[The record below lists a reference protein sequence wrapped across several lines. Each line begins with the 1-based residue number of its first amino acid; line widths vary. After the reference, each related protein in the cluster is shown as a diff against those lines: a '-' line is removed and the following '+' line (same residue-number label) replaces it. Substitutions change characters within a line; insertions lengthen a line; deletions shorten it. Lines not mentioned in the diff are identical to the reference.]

1 MTMPNA
7 LPLKTPIDAV
17 RPPAAPGRL
26 AQREP
31 LARLPLL
38 LAILGALTALRLIG
52 LRLSVVDLFYD
63 EAQYWS
69 WAQNLAFGYY
79 SKPPLL
85 AWIIWGA
92 ERVCG
97 DAEWCVRAPA
107 PVFYLGTSLMVY
119 AIGRALYDERTGFWA
134 ALMTALTTGAA
145 FSSRIV
151 STDVP
156 LLFFWAVALWAFVKL
171 VEAPR
176 WRHAVLLG
184 IATGLGLL
192 AKYAMVYIVPGIAL
206 AAILSPRAR
215 ALLRRPHP
223 WVALLVALVVVS
235 PNLLWNASTGFITF
249 RHTGGLIIGEEVRW
263 SVLRALEFLGAQFG
277 VFGPVIFG
285 TMIVVTVR
293 LVRGRLAEPD
303 RLMIAFSL
311 FPIALVTSFAV
322 TVHAYANWAAV
333 AFVSGVVV
341 AAAHLVRERAW
352 GWIGASLAIGAVT
365 QALLMVGDVV
375 ADRVALPFLKNP
387 NPYARTLGWRDFAEK
402 AGAAARAAGAG
413 AIVSDSRG
421 DLGALLYYL
430 RDQTIPVLSWRTE
443 EIPSFD
449 LGRPYGPRTE
459 GPVVMITA
467 CRDVARIRPHVDTV
481 EPLGLT
487 RTGEGTGGPRGF
499 HAFRLTGP
507 KDPLPPLAV
516 CPFP

>member
-1 MTMPNA
+1 MPPS
-7 LPLKTPIDAV
+7 LPLKTPLDAV
-17 RPPAAPGRL
+17 RPPVADRK
-26 AQREP
+26 P
-31 LARLPLL
+31 LTRLPLL
-38 LAILGALTALRLIG
+38 VAILLALTALRLAG
-52 LRLSVVDLFYD
+52 LRLSLVDLFYD

-97 DAEWCVRAPA
+97 EAEWCVRAPA
-107 PVFYLGTSLMVY
+107 PLFYLGTSLAVY
-119 AIGRALYDERTGFWA
+119 ATGRALYDERVGFWA

-156 LLFFWAVALWAFVKL
+156 LLFFWAVALYAYVKL
-171 VEAPR
+171 LEAPR
-176 WRHAVLLG
+176 WRHAILLG
-184 IATGLGLL
+184 VATGLGLL
-192 AKYAMVYIVPGIAL
+192 AKYAMAYIVPGIAL
-206 AAILSPRAR
+206 AALVSPRAR
-215 ALLRRPHP
+215 ALLRRPHL
-223 WVALLVALVVVS
+223 WVALLVAAVVVS
-235 PNLLWNASTGFITF
+235 PNIAWNVSTGFITF
-249 RHTGGLIIGEEVRW
+249 KHTGGLVIGEEVRW

-285 TMIVVTVR
+285 AMIVVTVR
-293 LVRGRLAEPD
+293 LLRGRLPEPD
-303 RLMIAFSL
+303 RVMIAFCL
-311 FPIALVTSFAV
+311 FPIALVTAFAV

-341 AAAHLVRERAW
+341 AAAHLVREKAW
-352 GWIGASLAIGAVT
+352 GWITASLVVGAVV
-365 QALLMVGDVV
+365 QALLLVGDVI

-387 NPYARTLGWRDFAEK
+387 NPYARTLGWRDFSEK
-402 AGAAARAAGAG
+402 AGAAARAAGVT

-430 RDQTIPVLSWRTE
+430 RDSGIAVLSWRTE

-449 LGRPYGPRTE
+449 LGRPYGPRTP
-459 GPVVMITA
+459 GPVLMVTA
-467 CRDVARIRPHVDTV
+467 CRDLDRITPLVEKV

-487 RTGEGTGGPRGF
+487 RTGDGTGGPRGF

>member
-1 MTMPNA
+1 MPSA
-7 LPLKTPIDAV
+7 LSLKTPIDAV
-17 RPPAAPGRL
+17 RPATGVPAPARK
-26 AQREP
+26 P
-31 LARLPLL
+31 LDHLPLL
-38 LAILGALTALRLIG
+38 VVILLALTALRLVG
-52 LRLSVVDLFYD
+52 LRLSIVDLFYD

-85 AWIIWGA
+85 AWIIWGT

-97 DAEWCVRAPA
+97 EAEWCVRAPA
-107 PVFYLGTSLMVY
+107 PIFYCGTSLVVY

-156 LLFFWAVALWAFVKL
+156 LLFFWAVALYAYVRL
-171 VEAPR
+171 LEAPR
-176 WRHAVLLG
+176 WRHALLMG
-184 IATGLGLL
+184 VATGLGLL
-192 AKYAMVYIVPGIAL
+192 AKYAMIYIVPGLVI
-206 AAILSPRAR
+206 AAIVSPRAR
-215 ALLRRPHP
+215 ALLRGPHV

-235 PNLLWNASTGFITF
+235 PNLIWNAATGFITF
-249 RHTGGLIIGEEVRW
+249 KHTGGLVIGEEVRW
-263 SVLRALEFLGAQFG
+263 SALRALEFLGAQFG

-285 TMIVVTVR
+285 VMIVVTVR
-293 LVRGRLAEPD
+293 LLRGRLPEAD
-303 RLMIAFSL
+303 RVMIAFSL
-311 FPIALVTSFAV
+311 FPIALVTAFAV

-341 AAAHLVRERAW
+341 AAATLVRERAF
-352 GWIGASLAIGAVT
+352 GWITTSLVIGGVT
-365 QALLMVGDVV
+365 QALLLVGDVV
-375 ADRVALPFLKNP
+375 ADRVALPLLKNP
-387 NPYARTLGWRDFAEK
+387 NPYSRTLGWRDFAEK
-402 AGAAARAAGAG
+402 AGAAARAAGAT

-430 RDQTIPVLSWRTE
+430 RDAGIPVLSWRTE

-449 LGRPYGPRTE
+449 LGTPYGPRTS
-459 GPVVMITA
+459 GPVLLVTV
-467 CRDVARIRPHVDTV
+467 CRDQARIRPHVATV

-516 CPFP
+516 CPWP